1 MKKTVKQALCS
12 VLSAL
17 LLVFPLPAGAV
28 QAWENPFG
36 DVADT
41 DWYYQHVFWASES
54 GVMNG
59 TSDTAFD
66 PDAPMTRAMF
76 VTTLFNWE
84 QVEDLNYR
92 GSRFQDVDAEAW
104 YAAPIEWAASYG
116 IVSGTGQGEF
126 TFTTP
131 CLLYTSPSPRD
142 S

>member
-92 GSRFQDVDAEAW
+92 GSRFQDVDAEA
-104 YAAPIEWAASYG
+104 
-116 IVSGTGQGEF
+116 
-126 TFTTP
+126 
-131 CLLYTSPSPRD
+131 
-142 S
+142 